1 MQHTPSKR
9 QTAPKRAQRPMV
21 GLRMD
26 TEEFER
32 CKAFA
37 EADARS
43 AGQFALLM
51 YRRGLEIWE
60 AERAA
65 GKPPR
70 RR

>member
-1 MQHTPSKR
+1 
-9 QTAPKRAQRPMV
+9 MV

-26 TEEFER
+26 AEEFER

-51 YRRGLEIWE
+51 YRRGLESWE